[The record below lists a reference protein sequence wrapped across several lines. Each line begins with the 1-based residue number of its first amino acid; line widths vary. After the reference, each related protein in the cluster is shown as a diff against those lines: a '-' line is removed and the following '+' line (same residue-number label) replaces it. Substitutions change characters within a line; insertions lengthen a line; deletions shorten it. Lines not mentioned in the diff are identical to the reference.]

1 MKARL
6 LKTPMTVTVRP
17 IKNYNY
23 TLDPPCSKP
32 EFTPFKEESYEAVA
46 HAFWYRNDSAYV
58 AISREGKRLLVTVG
72 FLSPWDVKEMG
83 ENQEEGY
90 VRSVSDINRY
100 GREAFAEDALLMDN
114 CINVEI
120 LSVDD
125 RISGCCLEVESNHSS
140 ILNGHVKPSRNIKQI
155 ICFSEMGQQQEIK
168 IL

>member
-46 HAFWYRNDSAYV
+46 HAFWYRNGSAYV

-72 FLSPWDVKEMG
+72 FLSPWTVKEMG
-83 ENQEEGY
+83 ENLEERY
-90 VRSVSDINRY
+90 IQNIKDIERY
-100 GREAFAEDALLMDN
+100 GLEAFVEDALLMDGN
-114 CINVEI
+114 FHIEI
-120 LSVDD
+120 LSVEEKINGNCLDVETQVD
-125 RISGCCLEVESNHSS
+125 RN
-140 ILNGHVKPSRNIKQI
+140 LNYSVKHIPNVKNI
-155 ICFSEMGQQQEIK
+155 ICFSVENEKEI
-168 IL
+168 LVL